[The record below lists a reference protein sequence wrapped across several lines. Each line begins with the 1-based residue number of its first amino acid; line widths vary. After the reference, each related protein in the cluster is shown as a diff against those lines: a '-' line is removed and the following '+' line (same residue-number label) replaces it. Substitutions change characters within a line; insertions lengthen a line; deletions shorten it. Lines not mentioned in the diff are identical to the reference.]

1 LNSNDFKKNMKA
13 ILTSIFTILL
23 VHASVAQ
30 KMDAY
35 QIYTA
40 KGKKTTYK
48 KLVKAADKS
57 DIILFGELHN
67 NAISHWLEL
76 EVLKS
81 IAETKAV
88 TVGAEM
94 FEADNQEPLNLYLS
108 DSIDAKGLDTTARL
122 WNNFRTDY
130 QPLVDFAK
138 SKQFPF
144 IATNVPRRYASKVYK
159 GGFGSLDTI
168 SDLEK
173 TWIAPLPIAY
183 DSSLSGYVEMLK
195 MMGGHGGDNLPRA
208 QALKD
213 ATMAHFILANYNPN
227 STFIHYNGAY
237 HSDDYQGI
245 LWYLKLQKPELNY
258 LTITTVTQAN
268 VYELSAKAKQK
279 ADFIIVVD
287 EDVTETY

>member
-1 LNSNDFKKNMKA
+1 MKVVISSFFTL
-13 ILTSIFTILL
+13 ILVFSSFG
-23 VHASVAQ
+23 Q
-30 KMDAY
+30 QMDAY

-48 KLVKAADKS
+48 KLVKAANQS
-57 DIILFGELHN
+57 DITLFGELHN
-67 NAISHWLEL
+67 NAIAHWLEL

-94 FEADNQEPLNLYLS
+94 FEADNQLALNTYLT
-108 DSIDAKGLDTTARL
+108 DSITAKGLDTSARL
-122 WNNFRTDY
+122 WNNFKTDY

-138 SKQFPF
+138 VKQFPF

-159 GGFGSLDTI
+159 GGFRSLDTI

-183 DSSLSGYVEMLK
+183 DSSLSGYVEMVK
-195 MMGGHGGDNLPRA
+195 MMGGHGGDNLPKA

-213 ATMAHFILANYNPN
+213 ATMAHFILANFNPN

-245 LWYLKLQKPELNY
+245 MWYLKLQKPELNY
-258 LTITTVTQAN
+258 LTITTVTQADI
-268 VYELSAKAKQK
+268 YKLSDEAKQK

>member
-1 LNSNDFKKNMKA
+1 MYPALKPTLLIA
-13 ILTSIFTILL
+13 LILIKLYSFSQI
-23 VHASVAQ
+23 AS
-30 KMDAY
+30 Y
-35 QIYTA
+35 QIYNA

-48 KLVKAADKS
+48 NLVKAAEKS

-67 NAISHWLEL
+67 NAIAHWLEL

-159 GGFGSLDTI
+159 GGFESLDSI

-183 DSSLSGYVEMLK
+183 DSSLSGYEEMLK
-195 MMGGHGGDNLPRA
+195 MMGGHGGNNLPKA

-213 ATMAHFILANYNPN
+213 ATMAHFILANYKPN
-227 STFIHYNGAY
+227 NTFIHYNGAY
-237 HSDDYQGI
+237 HSDDSQGI
-245 LWYLKLQKPELNY
+245 LWYLKLQKPVLNY
-258 LTITTVTQAN
+258 LTITTVTQTD
-268 VYELSAKAKQK
+268 VFRLPEEVKQK

-287 EDVTETY
+287 EDVTKTY

>member
-1 LNSNDFKKNMKA
+1 MNSNDFKKNMKA

-144 IATNVPRRYASKVYK
+144 IATNVPRRYESPL
-159 GGFGSLDTI
+159 GICGSGIVDIISELD
-168 SDLEK
+168 K
-173 TWIAPLPIAY
+173 T
-183 DSSLSGYVEMLK
+183 
-195 MMGGHGGDNLPRA
+195 
-208 QALKD
+208 
-213 ATMAHFILANYNPN
+213 
-227 STFIHYNGAY
+227 
-237 HSDDYQGI
+237 
-245 LWYLKLQKPELNY
+245 
-258 LTITTVTQAN
+258 
-268 VYELSAKAKQK
+268 
-279 ADFIIVVD
+279 
-287 EDVTETY
+287 